1 MPVNHS
7 REKLLNSIIYFANNT
22 KFCGKTKL
30 YKLLFY
36 LDFTHFKETGRSIT
50 GLDYYAWDFGP
61 APRKLHDE
69 LTEQPKSDL
78 QECISLQGSANSF
91 IGIKAKKKFDAKHF
105 TKREMRILKE
115 LCEIFRDAKAEH
127 MIEASHMTEQPWYI
141 TKKQKGMYKLIDYFL
156 ALDNSPES
164 ITIEEAKERFKD
176 RRQLEAAFK

>member
-1 MPVNHS
+1 MPVSHN
-7 REKLLNSIIYFANNT
+7 REKLLNAIIYFANNT
-22 KFCGKTKL
+22 KSCGKTKL

-69 LTEQPKSDL
+69 LTEQPNSDL
-78 QECISLQGSANSF
+78 QACISLQGSATSF
-91 IGIKAKKKFDAKHF
+91 VGIKAKKKFDGKHF
-105 TKREMRILKE
+105 TKRELRILKE

-127 MIEASHMTEQPWYI
+127 MVEASHMTEQPWDI
-141 TKKQKGMYKLIDYFL
+141 TKNRKGMYALIDYLL

-164 ITIEEAKERFKD
+164 IDADEAKERIKD
-176 RRQLEAAFK
+176 WEQIEAAFK